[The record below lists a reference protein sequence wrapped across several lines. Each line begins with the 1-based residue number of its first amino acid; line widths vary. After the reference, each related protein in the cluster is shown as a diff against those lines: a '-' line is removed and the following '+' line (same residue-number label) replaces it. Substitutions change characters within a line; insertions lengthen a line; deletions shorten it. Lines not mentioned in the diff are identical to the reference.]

1 MGRRVFDVRPL
12 RVSAF
17 ARLWAASWV
26 TAVGSQLTAVAVPLE
41 IYGFSRSSAYVG
53 LASLAGLAPMVVA
66 ALWGGAIADVVD
78 RRRMLLVTSAGIAV
92 TSALLW
98 AQAAAGLKSVA
109 VLLPLIAVQQA
120 MFGANAAVGGAVV
133 PRLVPSGLLPAANAL
148 QSMSVW
154 FAGIA
159 GPLLAGVLM
168 PVVGARMLFLFDAI
182 AMTPT
187 LWAIARLPAL
197 PPADQAVTTRT
208 GRARGRQIADG
219 VGYLLQHQIL
229 LVAYLADFVT
239 LFFGLPT
246 ALFPQ
251 IAHQRFGGPA
261 AGGAAAGLL
270 FAAISAGGVVAAVLA
285 GLFSA
290 ARRPGRMMA
299 AAAGVWAVA
308 IAGFGVT
315 PSLPASL
322 ALLVIAGGA
331 LMILGVFRKTIL
343 QAAAADHMRGRLQGM
358 DLVVGAG
365 GPRLASAAHGLIGAV
380 LGTAWTVTGGGL
392 LTAASMLIL
401 VAAFPGFA
409 RYQAGDA
416 TTRPTLRP
424 GRRRDQTDLTYRT
437 RTRATARP
445 KTGWLAETTT
455 APAESGSDR
464 IHTAP
469 APPAAVKSNGLSPT
483 STAGPETDS
492 VTDPVTNG
500 RDAPYRSTAR
510 NATRVAS
517 APSPAI
523 SSSSAASHSESSD
536 ASDDSDRDM
545 TSSDPR
551 YPSIRKSG
559 REDPSTP
566 RKSTN
571 DGGCASEP

>member
-12 RVSAF
+12 RVAPF

-26 TAVGSQLTAVAVPLE
+26 TAVGSQLTAVAVPLQ
-41 IYGFSRSSAYVG
+41 IYGFSGSSADVG
-53 LASLAGLAPMVVA
+53 LASLAGLVPMVVT
-66 ALWGGAIADVVD
+66 ALWGGAVADVVD

-133 PRLVPSGLLPAANAL
+133 PRLVPSGLLTAANAL

-168 PVVGARMLFLFDAI
+168 PVVGARMLFLIDTI
-182 AMTPT
+182 AMGPT
-187 LWAIARLPAL
+187 LWAITRLPAL
-197 PPADQAVTTRT
+197 PPPDQAVATRT
-208 GRARGRQIADG
+208 GRARTGPARTTGRGQANRARCRQIADG
-219 VGYLLQHQIL
+219 FGYLLQHDIL
-229 LVAYLADFVT
+229 LAAYVADFVT
-239 LFFGLPT
+239 LFFGMPT

-270 FAAISAGGVVAAVLA
+270 FAAISAGGVAAAVLT
-285 GLFSA
+285 GLFSG
-290 ARRPGRMMA
+290 ARRPGTMMA
-299 AAAGVWAVA
+299 AAAWVWAVA
-308 IAGFGVT
+308 IAAFGVT

-365 GPRLASAAHGLIGAV
+365 GPRLASAAHGLIGAA

-392 LTAASMLIL
+392 LVAASMLIL

-416 TTRPTLRP
+416 TTR
-424 GRRRDQTDLTYRT
+424 
-437 RTRATARP
+437 RA
-445 KTGWLAETTT
+445 
-455 APAESGSDR
+455 
-464 IHTAP
+464 
-469 APPAAVKSNGLSPT
+469 
-483 STAGPETDS
+483 
-492 VTDPVTNG
+492 
-500 RDAPYRSTAR
+500 
-510 NATRVAS
+510 ATR
-517 APSPAI
+517 
-523 SSSSAASHSESSD
+523 
-536 ASDDSDRDM
+536 R
-545 TSSDPR
+545 T
-551 YPSIRKSG
+551 
-559 REDPSTP
+559 
-566 RKSTN
+566 
-571 DGGCASEP
+571 